1 MRRHIG
7 ILSVAAAI
15 AGAFAASPA
24 HATCMET
31 FNKGGIRQGYCSP
44 PGGPVTSYTCI
55 HDTCV
60 YY

>member
-1 MRRHIG
+1 MSRR
-7 ILSVAAAI
+7 LATVAAA
-15 AGAFAASPA
+15 ALAATAFAAAPA

-31 FNKGGIRQGYCSP
+31 YNRNGIRQGYCSP
-44 PGGPVTSYTCI
+44 PGGPVTSYICY